1 MSPPKSSQGS
11 SQAPS
16 QPLSQASPQTPPQI
30 FNRRLVRMRRERS
43 ARAFPG
49 HDFLHRRAMAD
60 VVDRLETVKR
70 DFPTAVFSGAGNLI
84 SMLTPACG
92 VGRAFSFDSARA
104 RLPENAS
111 RAAADDETP
120 PLAPESIDLYVSLLT
135 LHAVNDLVGAMAQ
148 IRMALKPD
156 GLFIAAMFGENT
168 LAGFRRALY
177 EAEAE
182 LTGGVG
188 ARVAPFATIQ
198 DAGQA
203 LGRAGFAL
211 PVIDVDNVSVRY
223 EQPLALV
230 RDLRA
235 MGETRALASPPAP
248 LRRGAAARAL
258 ALFAERGGAEQF
270 DIVYLTGWAPHESQ
284 QKPLRPGSATTSF
297 EAAVRK
303 ARSV

>member
-1 MSPPKSSQGS
+1 MAQPEPPQK
-11 SQAPS
+11 QAKT
-16 QPLSQASPQTPPQI
+16 APQTAPQI

-43 ARAFPG
+43 GRAFAG

-70 DFPTAVFSGAGNLI
+70 DFPTAVFSGAGDLAA
-84 SMLTPACG
+84 MLTPACG
-92 VGRAFSFDSARA
+92 VGRAFSFDIARA
-104 RLPENAS
+104 RLPETIG
-111 RAAADDETP
+111 RIAAADDETP

-168 LAGFRRALY
+168 LANLRRAHY

-188 ARVAPFATIQ
+188 ARIAPFATIQ

-223 EQPLALV
+223 EAPLTLV

-235 MGETRALASPPAP
+235 MGETRALARPPAP
-248 LRRGAAARAL
+248 LRRGAAARAM
-258 ALFAERGGAEQF
+258 ALFAEAGGTEQF

-284 QKPLRPGSATTSF
+284 QKPLRPGSATASF
-297 EAAVRK
+297 EEAVRK
-303 ARSV
+303 AR